1 MTDISATGFDNA
13 RGQRGGAHTLAPVHD
28 AARWQDYVA
37 LLKPRVMSLV
47 IFTGLVGMVMA
58 PGTETLHP
66 VIAFTAI
73 LCIAVGAGAAAALN
87 MWYDA
92 DIDAVMIRTRKR
104 PVPRGVVRR
113 EDAAAMGAV
122 LAGGS
127 VAVMGLAVN
136 AVAAAL
142 LALTIGFYLFVYT
155 MWLKRRTPQNIVIGG
170 AAGALPP
177 MIGWASVTGGIAPEP
192 FILFL
197 IIFLWTPPHFWALS
211 LYRAGDYQKAGVPM
225 MPVVAG
231 RQATRAQ
238 IFGYALVLGAAS
250 LMPLAF
256 GFAGWLYAA
265 VAVPAGAAFAGLA
278 WRLWRLGRSAEGDPV
293 AEKRAEHAAR
303 RLFAFSI
310 FYLFALFL
318 ALLIEAIAGAGSFGS
333 LL

>member
-1 MTDISATGFDNA
+1 LTDVPANGFESKAGRSSGHA
-13 RGQRGGAHTLAPVHD
+13 RAHACD
-28 AARWQDYVA
+28 GAARWQDYVA

-47 IFTGLVGMVMA
+47 IFTGLVGLVMA
-58 PGTETLHP
+58 PGVLHP

-73 LCIAVGAGAAAALN
+73 LCIALGAGAAGALN
-87 MWYDA
+87 MWFDA

-104 PVPRGVVRR
+104 PIPRGVIRR
-113 EDAAAMGAV
+113 EDAAALGAV

-127 VAVMGLAVN
+127 VAIMGLAVN
-136 AVAAAL
+136 AVAAGL

-177 MIGWASVTGGIAPEP
+177 MIGWAAVTGGLALEP

-197 IIFLWTPPHFWALS
+197 IIFLWTPPHFWALA

-238 IFGYALVLGAAS
+238 IFGYALVLAASS

-265 VAVPAGAAFAGLA
+265 AALPASAAFILLA
-278 WRLWRLGRSAEGDPV
+278 WRLWAQGRAIRGDAV
-293 AEKRAEHAAR
+293 AEKRAGHAAR

-310 FYLFALFL
+310 FYLFALFC
-318 ALLIEAIAGAGSFGS
+318 ALLAEAMLGIGAFGR